1 MNSTNPLVSISCIT
15 YNHAKYIR
23 DALEGFLMQKTS
35 FPIEILIHDD
45 ASTDGTTEIVREYE
59 EKHPD
64 IIKPLYETENQWSKG
79 IRGSAVFNFPRALGK
94 YIAIC
99 EGDDYW
105 IDPLK
110 LQKQVDFLEQNDEYG
125 LIFTDVDIY
134 YQKLNIFE
142 RSVFHNNFFPV
153 ILTFREHL
161 INSGF
166 LAPCTWLCR
175 KQYVPIEGNR
185 YFDHTFPWMLDVLAN
200 SKIKYL
206 DEVTTVYR
214 LINES
219 ASHSKSI
226 RKRYLFSKGVFQTQK
241 DYLEKYNQ
249 PNELKKLISCKEY
262 SMLLP
267 SAIALNDKELISEAS
282 DFFKLNISSLKEKL
296 LILFSQVSLTRFI
309 FLFLYKI
316 RGFKN

>member
-1 MNSTNPLVSISCIT
+1 MSTPLLSVCLIT
-15 YNHAKYIR
+15 YNHVKYIR
-23 DALEGFLMQKTS
+23 EAIDGVLMQKVNFS
-35 FPIEILIHDD
+35 WELIIADD
-45 ASTDGTTEIVREYE
+45 FSTDGTREIVLNYK
-59 EKHPD
+59 EKYPEF
-64 IIKPLYETENQWSKG
+64 IKLILQEKNVGATQNWFDLLNAPAS
-79 IRGSAVFNFPRALGK
+79 K
-94 YIAIC
+94 YIAYF

-134 YQKLNIFE
+134 YQELNIFE

-175 KQYVPIEGNR
+175 KQYVPIDGNR
-185 YFDHTFPWMLDVLAN
+185 YFDGTFPWMLDVLAN

-206 DEVTTVYR
+206 DEVTAVYR